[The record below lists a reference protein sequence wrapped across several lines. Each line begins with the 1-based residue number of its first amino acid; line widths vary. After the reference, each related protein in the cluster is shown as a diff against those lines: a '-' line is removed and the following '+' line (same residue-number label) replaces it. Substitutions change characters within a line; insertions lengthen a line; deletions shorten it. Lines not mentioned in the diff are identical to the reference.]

1 MNDKVNIVLI
11 GMPGCGKSTLGK
23 ALAKRLG
30 RDFYDADDVIVEQE
44 GKTIPELF
52 AVSEDCFRD
61 AEVRASRTLAAKQG
75 VIIACGGGVI
85 KRPENMAIL
94 KKTGKVFFID
104 RSPDDIV
111 SDVDVA
117 VRPLLKEAG
126 RKSTGSTKNASH
138 FTVKRLIIALSM
150 IKAWKKYSMP
160 LKHLSE
166 IYEGLSEGPA
176 GFVAMS

>member
-1 MNDKVNIVLI
+1 MNNKQNIILI

-30 RDFYDADDVIVEQE
+30 RDFYDADAVIVEQE

-52 AVSEDCFRD
+52 ASSEDCFRD
-61 AEVRASRTLAAKQG
+61 AEVRASHTLAAKQG
-75 VIIACGGGVI
+75 AIIACGGGVI

-117 VRPLLKEAG
+117 VRPLLKEG
-126 RKSTGSTKNASH
+126 RQKVYRLYEERITLYREAADYCIVNDKSMEEVLHA
-138 FTVKRLIIALSM
+138 FEVLITNI
-150 IKAWKKYSMP
+150 
-160 LKHLSE
+160 
-166 IYEGLSEGPA
+166 
-176 GFVAMS
+176 

>member
-61 AEVRASRTLAAKQG
+61 AEVRASQSLAEKSG
-75 VIIACGGGVI
+75 IVVACGGGVV
-85 KRPENMAIL
+85 KRSENMDIF
-94 KKTGKVFFID
+94 KKTGTVFFLD

-111 SDVDVA
+111 SDVDVST
-117 VRPLLKEAG
+117 RPLLKDGKQKVYDLYDE
-126 RKSTGSTKNASH
+126 R
-138 FTVKRLIIALSM
+138 IALYRNAADYLVPNNKTIEEVLDAFEEL
-150 IKAWKKYSMP
+150 IK
-160 LKHLSE
+160 E
-166 IYEGLSEGPA
+166 IEK
-176 GFVAMS
+176 

>member
-1 MNDKVNIVLI
+1 MIRSILSPSACLDAVRVI
-11 GMPGCGKSTLGK
+11 LGK

-94 KKTGKVFFID
+94 KKTGKVFLSTVHQMIS
-104 RSPDDIV
+104 SP
-111 SDVDVA
+111 
-117 VRPLLKEAG
+117 
-126 RKSTGSTKNASH
+126 
-138 FTVKRLIIALSM
+138 M
-150 IKAWKKYSMP
+150 
-160 LKHLSE
+160 
-166 IYEGLSEGPA
+166 
-176 GFVAMS
+176 